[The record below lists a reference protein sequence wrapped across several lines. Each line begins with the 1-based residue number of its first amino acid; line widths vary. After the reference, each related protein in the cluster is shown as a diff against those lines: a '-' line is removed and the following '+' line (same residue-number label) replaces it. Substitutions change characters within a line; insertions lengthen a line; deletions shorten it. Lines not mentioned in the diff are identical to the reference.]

1 MMRAGAVR
9 EAHSSPLVAVGRRP
23 DIRGPWRE
31 VGRPMPSMA
40 PGFESFAWYP
50 GECVMGLPGG
60 GSQRATVSGEP

>member
-1 MMRAGAVR
+1 MMRAGAVSKAR
-9 EAHSSPLVAVGRRP
+9 SAPPSALDRRAYT
-23 DIRGPWRE
+23 RRPWRE
-31 VGRPMPSMA
+31 IGRPMPSMA